1 MIILK
6 NMKEYICTT
15 IRLEDQNFALNQT
28 KDHQIQSAS
37 VFFYSWW
44 NKYTWDKN
52 TYHYNHYI
60 AWQKGNGPV
69 GIIFCYR
76 NKDVG
81 WSAHHYK
88 FLRPTLGLIIFSNP
102 KPSINLTSFS
112 YKYYPFQ
119 SHPPQLT
126 SKENGMYLRHS
137 VNNSKSNTSVS
148 SWQQQ
153 FWGL

>member
-1 MIILK
+1 M
-6 NMKEYICTT
+6 
-15 IRLEDQNFALNQT
+15 
-28 KDHQIQSAS
+28 
-37 VFFYSWW
+37 W
-44 NKYTWDKN
+44 NKN

-60 AWQKGNGPV
+60 AWQKGNGLV

-88 FLRPTLGLIIFSNP
+88 FLRPTLSLIFFSNP
-102 KPSINLTSFS
+102 NPSINLTSFS

-137 VNNSKSNTSVS
+137 AIPVCLLDNNSFGGFRVS
-148 SWQQQ
+148 GATGKLSWRQLWIMNHYPEVWAK
-153 FWGL
+153 FWLQNPY